1 MSTISTTNVAKHATA
16 VPAFAAALALTVP
29 ILACASWGD
38 DSEGNPLRRFFV
50 TLAVAAIGA
59 VVVAGWAVPRGL
71 RNPDGLTAIVLA
83 GAAVVSLGIFWLG
96 LTAVIATGAILVGV
110 AGWNGPRHPSLQ
122 RVAVTVAALACLGF
136 AALALVPVLG

>member
-1 MSTISTTNVAKHATA
+1 MSTISTANVPKHATA
-16 VPAFAAALALTVP
+16 VPAFSRSRPHRPDPRLRL
-29 ILACASWGD
+29 LGRRQGGESASTL
-38 DSEGNPLRRFFV
+38 LRYPR
-50 TLAVAAIGA
+50 GRCDRRGRRP
-59 VVVAGWAVPRGL
+59 GWAVPRGL

-122 RVAVTVAALACLGF
+122 RVAVAVALACLGF

>member
-38 DSEGNPLRRFFV
+38 DREGNPLRRFFV

-59 VVVAGWAVPRGL
+59 VDRRRLGGSCAGSGTP
-71 RNPDGLTAIVLA
+71 
-83 GAAVVSLGIFWLG
+83 
-96 LTAVIATGAILVGV
+96 
-110 AGWNGPRHPSLQ
+110 
-122 RVAVTVAALACLGF
+122 TV
-136 AALALVPVLG
+136 